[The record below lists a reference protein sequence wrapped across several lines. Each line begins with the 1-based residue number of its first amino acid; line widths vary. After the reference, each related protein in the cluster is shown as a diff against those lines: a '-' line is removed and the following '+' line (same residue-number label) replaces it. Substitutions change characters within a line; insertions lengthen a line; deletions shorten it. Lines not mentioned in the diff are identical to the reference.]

1 MDNYHIFPNKLK
13 SKMFRKSNWY
23 LWPLLV
29 LTVGLF
35 SCKWDNGGK
44 NIVMKNSHNA
54 GEKHSFQ
61 KGYFSMKEH
70 LEKESEDK
78 IDFQI
83 FPAAQIATEK
93 EAIEMVKLGVIAS
106 SPVNVGAL
114 ASFVPEV
121 DLFNFPFLFRDTEH
135 FYNVVDG
142 PVGKQI
148 AKKIEAKLDC
158 IVLGWWFGGG
168 RNVWNKERPIHKPED
183 LQGLKIR
190 VIGSS
195 IILDGFNSF
204 GAQATNMSFNQ
215 LYSAVSTKVIDGG
228 ECDNTDL
235 LDMKFY
241 EVTKYISKTEHL
253 FPAIALIFS
262 KKQYNKLPPDIQKE
276 ILEAGRISVA
286 VQRQSM
292 NQKTKEAVAELEEH
306 GMIFN
311 DVNKKPFQNLAKKL
325 YIQYAEKVGGM
336 QLIEQ
341 IINQ

>member
-1 MDNYHIFPNKLK
+1 MFFGLLACKQDND
-13 SKMFRKSNWY
+13 S
-23 LWPLLV
+23 
-29 LTVGLF
+29 
-35 SCKWDNGGK
+35 K

-61 KGYFSMKEH
+61 DGYNAMSEH
-70 LEKESEDK
+70 LKKASNGK

-93 EAIEMVKLGVIAS
+93 EAIEMIKLGVIAS

-114 ASFVPEV
+114 ASSVPEV

-135 FYNVVDG
+135 FYSVVDG

-148 AKKIEAKLDC
+148 AKKIEDKLDC
-158 IVLGWWFGGG
+158 IVLGWWFGGS
-168 RNVWNKERPIHKPED
+168 RNVWNKYRPIHKPED

-204 GAQATNMSFNQ
+204 GAQATSMSFNQ
-215 LYSAVSTKVIDGG
+215 LYSAVSTKVLDGG

-241 EVTKYISKTEHL
+241 EVTKYISNTEHL
-253 FPAIALIFS
+253 FPAIAMLFS
-262 KKQYNKLPPDIQKE
+262 KKQYDKLPPGIQKE
-276 ILEAGRISVA
+276 VLEAGRISVA

-292 NQKTKEAVAELEEH
+292 KQKTEEAVVQLQEK

-311 DVNKKPFQNLAKKL
+311 DVDKKPFQDLAKEL
-325 YIQYAEKVGGM
+325 YIKYAEKVGGM

>member
-1 MDNYHIFPNKLK
+1 MNI
-13 SKMFRKSNWY
+13 KSNKY
-23 LWPLLV
+23 FLLGCV
-29 LTVGLF
+29 LFFALF
-35 SCKWDNGGK
+35 ACKHDNSPN

-61 KGYFSMKEH
+61 DGYNAMSEH
-70 LEKESEDK
+70 LKKASNGK

-93 EAIEMVKLGVIAS
+93 EAIEMIKLGVIAS

-121 DLFNFPFLFRDTEH
+121 DLFNFPFLFRDTKH
-135 FYNVVDG
+135 FYSVVDG
-142 PVGKQI
+142 PIGKQI
-148 AKKIEAKLDC
+148 AKKIEDKLDC

-204 GAQATNMSFNQ
+204 GAQATSMSFNQ
-215 LYSAVSTKVIDGG
+215 LYSAVSTKVLDGG

-241 EVTKYISKTEHL
+241 EVTKYISNTEHL
-253 FPAIALIFS
+253 FPAIALLFS
-262 KKQYNKLPPDIQKE
+262 KKQYDKLPPDIQKE
-276 ILEAGRISVA
+276 VLEAGRVSVA

-292 NQKTKEAVAELEEH
+292 KQKTEKAVIELEKH

-311 DVNKKPFQNLAKKL
+311 DVDKKPFQDLAKEL
-325 YIQYAEKVGGM
+325 YMKYAEKVGGM